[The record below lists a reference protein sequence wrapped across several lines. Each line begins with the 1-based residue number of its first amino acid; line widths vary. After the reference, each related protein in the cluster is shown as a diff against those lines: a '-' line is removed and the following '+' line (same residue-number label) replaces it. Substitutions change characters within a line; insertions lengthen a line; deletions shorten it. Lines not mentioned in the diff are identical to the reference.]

1 MKDQLYSKTSAP
13 LSDTGGPVSTPD
25 ELLLLVVV
33 VVNAAVVVTL
43 VVVVVNQTNR
53 DGVVM
58 LWFHS
63 CWSSMAVVVGLP
75 EWLITL
81 TRDSRFPSG
90 GSSRSALLF
99 RS

>member
-13 LSDTGGPVSTPD
+13 LSDTDGPVSTPD

-33 VVNAAVVVTL
+33 VNAVVVTL

-90 GSSRSALLF
+90 GSYRSALLF